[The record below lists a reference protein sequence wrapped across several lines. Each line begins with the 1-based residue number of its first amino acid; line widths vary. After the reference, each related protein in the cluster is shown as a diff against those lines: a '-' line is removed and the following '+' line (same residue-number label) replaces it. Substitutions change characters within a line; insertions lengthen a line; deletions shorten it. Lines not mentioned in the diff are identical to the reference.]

1 MSRAA
6 SMCAAASDSRFVNFP
21 TAAQVQSELT
31 RVKVKNRNVMTVC
44 SVVGIALVAAAI
56 AILISI
62 FLLPVVRVYGSSMA
76 PALEEDDIV
85 LAVKDTN
92 PQPGDMVA
100 FYYGNQVLVKR
111 VIAGP
116 GDWVDI
122 LADGTVT
129 VNAVPIQERYSVQH
143 DRGNPTVELPYQVP
157 ADSYFV
163 LGDNRAIS
171 VDSRNALMGAV
182 QSDQV
187 LGRLVFRVWPLDRF
201 GLLG

>member
-1 MSRAA
+1 MSRDAGMCVAA
-6 SMCAAASDSRFVNFP
+6 TDSRFVNFP

-31 RVKVKNRNVMTVC
+31 RVRAKNRNMVTVF
-44 SVVGIALVAAAI
+44 SIVGTMLVAAAI

-62 FLLPVVRVYGSSMA
+62 FLLPVVRVYGSSMV

-85 LAVKDTN
+85 LAVKDAN
-92 PQPGDMVA
+92 PRPGDMVA

-163 LGDNRAIS
+163 LGDNRVIS

-182 QSDQV
+182 QGDQV

>member
-6 SMCAAASDSRFVNFP
+6 GMCAAATDSRFVNFP
-21 TAAQVQSELT
+21 TVAQVQSELT
-31 RVKVKNRNVMTVC
+31 RVRAKNRNIMTVF
-44 SVVGIALVAAAI
+44 SVVGIMLVAVAI

-85 LAVKDTN
+85 LTVKDAN

-163 LGDNRAIS
+163 LGDNRVIS

-182 QSDQV
+182 QGDQV